1 MIQIQNNEI
10 YSDSDKYVHRLGT
23 EQYFRMATTL
33 PDDVVSDFEEVD
45 EIPEYAPPSEHS
57 VNEQMLVFARTMMK
71 TTVDV
76 LSTVALEMPDLSP
89 NFVDMI
95 GELVKT
101 GQILRYMGQLYRVR
115 QDHTVQAIYTPGLET
130 AALYEVIDREHAG
143 TLVDPIPYAPPMQ
156 IFSGKYYKQNGVLYL
171 CTRDSE
177 QPLTH
182 DLIDLVGTYVETVDE
197 N

>member
-1 MIQIQNNEI
+1 MIQIENKRV
-10 YSDSDKYVHRLGT
+10 YSDAGKYVHRLGT

-33 PDDVVSDFEEVD
+33 PDDVASNFEEVD
-45 EIPEYAPPSEHS
+45 EIPEYAPPSENTVS
-57 VNEQMLVFARTMMK
+57 EQMLVFARTMMK

-76 LSTVALEMPDLSP
+76 PSTVALQMPDLFP

-95 GELVKT
+95 GEGVKT

-115 QDHTVQAIYTPGLET
+115 QDHTVQTIYTPGLET

-143 TLVDPIPYAPPMQ
+143 TLVDPIPYTPPME

-177 QPLTH
+177 QALTH
-182 DLIDLVGTYVETVDE
+182 NLQDLVGTYVETVDE